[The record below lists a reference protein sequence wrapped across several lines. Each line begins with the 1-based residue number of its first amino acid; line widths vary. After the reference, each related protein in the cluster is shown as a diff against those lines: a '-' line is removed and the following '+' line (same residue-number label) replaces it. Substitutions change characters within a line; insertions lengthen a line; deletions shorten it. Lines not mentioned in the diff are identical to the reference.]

1 MNSLHILDNSPL
13 SDVSLASIF
22 SWSVACLLILLT
34 VSFSKQKFLILMKS
48 RLWIISSM
56 DYTFVVVSK
65 KSSPYWSLP
74 RFFPVFPSRN
84 FIVLHF
90 TFRSMIHYELSFVK
104 GVRFLSW
111 LISFF
116 FFFLHMTVQLSQPL
130 LKRLFFSVIL
140 PLLLCQTSVDYAYV
154 VSFWACFWSVCLFF
168 CQYTLSLYCSFIIT
182 IEVG

>member
-34 VSFSKQKFLILMKS
+34 VSFSEQKFLILMKS
-48 RLWIISSM
+48 RLWIISSK

-90 TFRSMIHYELSFVK
+90 TFRSMTHFELSFVK

-116 FFFLHMTVQLSQPL
+116 FFSAYDCPALPASVEKTIFLCYIAFAPLSNISWLCLCGLFLGLFLICLSILLPIHTV
-130 LKRLFFSVIL
+130 FIL
-140 PLLLCQTSVDYAYV
+140 
-154 VSFWACFWSVCLFF
+154 
-168 CQYTLSLYCSFIIT
+168 
-182 IEVG
+182 